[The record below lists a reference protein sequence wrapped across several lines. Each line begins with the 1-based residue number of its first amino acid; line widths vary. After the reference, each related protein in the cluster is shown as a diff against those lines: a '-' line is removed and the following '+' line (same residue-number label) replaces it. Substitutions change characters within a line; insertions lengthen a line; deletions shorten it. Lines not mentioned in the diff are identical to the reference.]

1 MPLTCQKFWCRCTNL
16 TSASAW
22 LQSLT
27 DPMLMQKISSYV
39 QYIFKFWQIEIRYTR
54 LIFSL
59 LHIYFWTTLSRKQSI
74 ICGPF
79 YLSVASALVGVSWYN
94 NKSAKEIKQST
105 SALAKKKLDHCQ
117 NGFPDRRGI
126 GFHLPGCIRES
137 STVYRQKGVIKQ
149 INYPSSAHSKLCK
162 KIPDWVGW
170 SGLVKRSREF
180 WSNYGCSIGVCLL
193 FSICTQALC
202 TFLIV

>member
-1 MPLTCQKFWCRCTNL
+1 MSKV
-16 TSASAW
+16 
-22 LQSLT
+22 
-27 DPMLMQKISSYV
+27 LMQVHKPDISLSLVAEFDWSNVDAENIQLRPIHLQILTNRNKIYKT
-39 QYIFKFWQIEIRYTR
+39 YIFTSSHLFLDHTFPQTIN
-54 LIFSL
+54 
-59 LHIYFWTTLSRKQSI
+59 H

-117 NGFPDRRGI
+117 NGFRDRRGI

-149 INYPSSAHSKLCK
+149 INYPSSAHSKLRK

-170 SGLVKRSREF
+170 SELVKRSREF

-202 TFLIV
+202 TFLVV